1 MFLEGCGQGIK
12 LRNLIES
19 TVHILQTFQLHSLIP
34 FRGHFINEVL
44 DVGSQLA
51 ELVVCVF
58 LEELVREL

>member
-1 MFLEGCGQGIK
+1 MFLKGCGQGIK
-12 LRNLIES
+12 LRDLIKS
-19 TVHILQTFQLHSLIP
+19 TVHILQTFQFHSLVS

-58 LEELVREL
+58 LEELI